1 MAELALVDRDLREV
15 PADVARSR
23 GSSCTTLNL
32 SENAIR
38 PPGNLAAFTALQTL
52 ILDKNGLESLEGFP
66 RLPTLRTLW
75 INHNLVRGQA
85 RCRRRRAA
93 AGVARPHRRRRAL
106 SAPLSLPSLRARRLP
121 TCPTLPTSCRRRSPI
136 CPCSRR

>member
-1 MAELALVDRDLREV
+1 MAELALVDRELREV

-23 GSSCTTLNL
+23 GGSCTTLNL

-75 INHNLVRGQA
+75 INHNLVRA
-85 RCRRRRAA
+85 RGGGAEAARAA
-93 AGVARPHRRRRAL
+93 EAGLARPTGPSPPLPYCACVDCRPARLCRPAVCDL
-106 SAPLSLPSLRARRLP
+106 S
-121 TCPTLPTSCRRRSPI
+121 
-136 CPCSRR
+136 

>member
-1 MAELALVDRDLREV
+1 MAQLALVDRQLREV

-23 GSSCTTLNL
+23 GGSCTTLNL

-75 INHNLVRGQA
+75 INHNLVRACG
-85 RCRRRRAA
+85 
-93 AGVARPHRRRRAL
+93 GVAEAASGAAVASLARPTIASAL
-106 SAPLSLPSLRARRLP
+106 PLPLPYCARVDCRPARL
-121 TCPTLPTSCRRRSPI
+121 CRPAVCDLS
-136 CPCSRR
+136 